1 VSPFIDENDVER
13 YMPDREKELRGL
25 ETSTEPH
32 QNIANSS
39 NNKAYDIIE
48 EQKQKISQKKQE

>member
-1 VSPFIDENDVER
+1 
-13 YMPDREKELRGL
+13 M

-32 QNIANSS
+32 PNFSTTS

>member
-1 VSPFIDENDVER
+1 
-13 YMPDREKELRGL
+13 M

-32 QNIANSS
+32 QSITSGS

-48 EQKQKISQKKQE
+48 EQKQKISQKKQ